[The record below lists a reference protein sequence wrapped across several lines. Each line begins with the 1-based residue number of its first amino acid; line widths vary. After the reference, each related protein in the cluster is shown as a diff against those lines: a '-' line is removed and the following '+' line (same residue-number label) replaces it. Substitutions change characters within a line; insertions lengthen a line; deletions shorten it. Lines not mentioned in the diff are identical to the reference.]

1 MLLPKTLLEPVTT
14 TFFVCKFSFKYYCR
28 FHPHFKEILKDRII
42 YHYNTNKNTNSYKLS
57 SFSGVTLAITLL
69 SSLFAYP
76 VNLAFS
82 LSQQADDIQQ
92 KKEQITLSAILTNL
106 GDPIRWKA
114 LIQPALQELRER
126 HPNLDIQIAIDANNL
141 YNNTRMKLINALS
154 NQSGRSIDLISVDQI
169 WLGEFAEKGLVTDL
183 SDRVQKWGRS
193 SDWYQSN
200 LDGMTYNGSIYGIWA
215 WTDVR
220 GIWYWKDLLNEAG
233 INSSSLETWQGYID
247 SAMKVNNKIKVRE
260 IQGTI
265 LFDAALSPD
274 LWYPYLWMLGG
285 NIIESRDGHPTKGA
299 YWFPSYN
306 GTEGVR
312 AMEFIKEQANAGIK
326 PENGD
331 SKNLDEEFALKKFAI
346 YLGGQWIPLWFPQA
360 EQKISNF
367 EEKIGFIPMFPVPN
381 KGNQTITTMMGGWI
395 LSIPT
400 VSENKE
406 LAWELITIMLEPRIL
421 APWLAK
427 YLYLPTQKPIGE
439 GNYSKL
445 FERTLPYSQEM
456 LSLIQ
461 FGHGRPTIP
470 EYPSIAEHIRQAI
483 NEVQYGIKEP
493 KQALDD
499 AAEKSAKILGW

>member
-1 MLLPKTLLEPVTT
+1 M
-14 TFFVCKFSFKYYCR
+14 KYYCR
-28 FHPHFKEILKDRII
+28 FHLHFGEILKDRII
-42 YHYNTNKNTNSYKLS
+42 YHYNTDKNTYSYKLS
-57 SFSGVTLAITLL
+57 SFIGVTLAIILL
-69 SSLFAYP
+69 GSLFAYP

-82 LSQQADDIQQ
+82 LPQQTDGIQQQ

-193 SDWYQSN
+193 SDWYESN
-200 LDGMTYNGSIYGIWA
+200 LDGMTYNGSIYGVWA

-247 SAMKVNNKIKVRE
+247 SAMKVNNKIKVRG

-346 YLGGQWIPLWFPQA
+346 
-360 EQKISNF
+360 
-367 EEKIGFIPMFPVPN
+367 MFPVPN
-381 KGNQTITTMMGGWI
+381 KGNGTNTTMMGGWI

-439 GNYSKL
+439 GNYSNL

-461 FGHGRPTIP
+461 FGQGRPTIP

>member
-1 MLLPKTLLEPVTT
+1 LE
-14 TFFVCKFSFKYYCR
+14 
-28 FHPHFKEILKDRII
+28 L
-42 YHYNTNKNTNSYKLS
+42 NSNGYKLS
-57 SFSGVTLAITLL
+57 SFIGVALAIILL
-69 SSLFAYP
+69 SNLLVYP
-76 VNLAFS
+76 VNIAFS
-82 LSQQADDIQQ
+82 SPQQTDRIQQ
-92 KKEQITLSAILTNL
+92 KKEQITLRVILTNL
-106 GDPIRWKA
+106 GDPIRWNA
-114 LIQPALQELRER
+114 LIQPALQELRNR

-154 NQSGRSIDLISVDQI
+154 NQSGPPIDLVSVDQI
-169 WLGEFAEKGLVTDL
+169 WLGEFAKKGLVTNL
-183 SDRVQKWGRS
+183 TDRVQKWGHL

-200 LDGMTYNGSIYGIWA
+200 LDGSLYNNTIYGIWA

-233 INSSSLETWQGYID
+233 INSSNLETWQGYIE
-247 SAMKVNNKIKVRE
+247 SAKKLNNALKDRE

-285 NIIESRDGHPTKGA
+285 NIIELKGGHPTKGA
-299 YWFPSYN
+299 YWFPAYN

-312 AMEFIKEQANAGIK
+312 AMQFIKEQAGAGIK

-331 SKNLDEEFALKKFAI
+331 LKNLDEEFAQKKFAI
-346 YLGGQWIPLWFPQA
+346 YLGGQWIPHWFPPA

-381 KGNQTITTMMGGWI
+381 KGNQTSTMMGGWI

-421 APWLAK
+421 APWLAE
-427 YLYLPTQKPIGE
+427 YLYLPTQKTIGE

-456 LSLIQ
+456 LSLIEI
-461 FGHGRPTIP
+461 GHGRPTIP

-499 AAEKSAKILGW
+499 AAMKSAKALGW

>member
-1 MLLPKTLLEPVTT
+1 LE
-14 TFFVCKFSFKYYCR
+14 
-28 FHPHFKEILKDRII
+28 L
-42 YHYNTNKNTNSYKLS
+42 NTNQYKLS
-57 SFSGVTLAITLL
+57 SFIGVALAIILL
-69 SSLFAYP
+69 SNLLVYP
-76 VNLAFS
+76 VNIAFS
-82 LSQQADDIQQ
+82 SPQQTDRIQQ
-92 KKEQITLSAILTNL
+92 KKEQITLRAILTNL
-106 GDPIRWKA
+106 GDPTRWSA
-114 LIQPALQELRER
+114 LLQPALQELRNR

-154 NQSGRSIDLISVDQI
+154 NQSGPPVDLVSVDQI
-169 WLGEFAEKGLVTDL
+169 WLGEFAKKGLVTNL
-183 SDRVQKWGRS
+183 NDRAQKWGHL

-200 LDGMTYNGSIYGIWA
+200 LDGSLFNNTIYGIWA

-233 INSSSLETWQGYID
+233 VNSSSLETWHGYIE
-247 SAMKVNNKIKVRE
+247 SAKKLNNALKDRE

-285 NIIESRDGHPTKGA
+285 NMIELKGGHPTKGA
-299 YWFPSYN
+299 YWFPAYN

-312 AMEFIKEQANAGIK
+312 AMQFIKEQATAGIK

-331 SKNLDEEFALKKFAI
+331 LKNLDEEFAQKRFAI
-346 YLGGQWIPLWFPQA
+346 YLGGQWIPHWFPPA

-367 EEKIGFIPMFPVPN
+367 KEKIGFIPMFPVPN
-381 KGNQTITTMMGGWI
+381 KGNRTSTMMGGWV

-400 VSENKE
+400 ISENKE

-421 APWLAK
+421 APWLAE
-427 YLYLPTQKPIGE
+427 YLYLPTQKTIGE

-456 LSLIQ
+456 LSLIE
-461 FGHGRPTIP
+461 FAHGRPTIP

-499 AAEKSAKILGW
+499 AAVKSAKTLGW

>member
-1 MLLPKTLLEPVTT
+1 LELNP
-14 TFFVCKFSFKYYCR
+14 
-28 FHPHFKEILKDRII
+28 
-42 YHYNTNKNTNSYKLS
+42 NGYKLS
-57 SFSGVTLAITLL
+57 SFIGVALAIILFSNLL
-69 SSLFAYP
+69 VYP
-76 VNLAFS
+76 VKIAFS
-82 LSQQADDIQQ
+82 SSQQTDLIQQ
-92 KKEQITLSAILTNL
+92 KKEQITLRAILTNL
-106 GDPIRWKA
+106 GDPSRWNA
-114 LIQPALQELRER
+114 LIQPALQELRNR

-141 YNNTRMKLINALS
+141 YNNTRMKLINVLS
-154 NQSGRSIDLISVDQI
+154 NQSGPSIDLVSVDQI
-169 WLGEFAEKGLVTDL
+169 WLGEFAKKGLVTNL
-183 SDRVQKWGRS
+183 TDRTQKWGHL

-200 LDGMTYNGSIYGIWA
+200 LDGSLYNKSIYGIWA

-233 INSSSLETWQGYID
+233 INSSSLETWQGYIE
-247 SAMKVNNKIKVRE
+247 SAKKLNNALKNRE

-285 NIIESRDGHPTKGA
+285 NIIELKGGHPTKGA
-299 YWFPSYN
+299 YWFPAYN

-331 SKNLDEEFALKKFAI
+331 LKNLDEEFAQKRFAI
-346 YLGGQWIPLWFPQA
+346 YLGGQWIPHWFPPA
-360 EQKISNF
+360 EQKVSNF
-367 EEKIGFIPMFPVPN
+367 EKKIGFIPMFPVPN
-381 KGNQTITTMMGGWI
+381 KGNQTLTMMGGWV

-421 APWLAK
+421 APWLAE
-427 YLYLPTQKPIGE
+427 YLYLPTQKSIGE

-445 FERTLPYSQEM
+445 FEQTLPYSQQM
-456 LSLIQ
+456 LSLIE
-461 FGHGRPTIP
+461 FGRGRPTIP
-470 EYPSIAEHIRQAI
+470 EYPSIAGDIRQAI

-499 AAEKSAKILGW
+499 AAVKSAKTLGW